1 MVNISRAPLTLKS
14 LVEKELKT
22 QGPKGLEVVVRAI
35 QKKHR
40 EAILAMV
47 FYGSCLRSNDLHDG
61 ILDLYVLVDSYI
73 AFYKR
78 PLMALWNFLLPP
90 NVFYLET
97 GSGEDKLRI
106 KYAVISLPQLERATT
121 TLWFHSYFWAR
132 LCQPVRLI
140 FFKDQQVFERVK
152 KCVLSALF
160 TFFVR
165 TLPCIEKDF
174 SEEMLWCKG
183 LALTYRAELR
193 PEGQERARTIW
204 QSNKKYLKQITPY
217 VLSWLN
223 GGNSHII
230 SKKAGSYR
238 LDASFSQLFACK
250 MPWIAR
256 IALGKLLSVFRLV
269 KAAFTFRGGVDYA
282 LWKIKRHTGI
292 ELELSPFLKRHP
304 VLAMVFASWRLF
316 LYRAIR

>member
-1 MVNISRAPLTLKS
+1 MVNLTRAPLALKS

-35 QKKHR
+35 QQKHGR
-40 EAILAMV
+40 AISAII

-61 ILDLYVLVDSYI
+61 ILDVYVLVDSYM

-97 GSGEDKLRI
+97 GSREDKLRI
-106 KYAVISLPQLERATT
+106 KYAVISLSQLERATT
-121 TLWFHSYFWAR
+121 TMWFHSYFWAR
-132 LCQPVRLI
+132 LCQPIRLI
-140 FFKDQQVFERVK
+140 FFKDQLVCERVT

-165 TLPCIEKDF
+165 TLPCLGKDF
-174 SEEMLWCKG
+174 SEEMLWYKG

-193 PEGQERARTIW
+193 PERQERARTIW
-204 QSNKKYLKQITPY
+204 QSNQKYLKQITPY

-223 GGNSHII
+223 DKTGYTIY
-230 SKKAGSYR
+230 KKAGSYR
-238 LDASFSQLFACK
+238 LEGSFSELLACK
-250 MPWIAR
+250 VPWIAR
-256 IALGKLLSVFRLV
+256 IAIGKLLSVFRLI

-292 ELELSPFLKRHP
+292 ELELSPFLRRHP
-304 VLAMVFASWRLF
+304 FLAMVFASWRLF